1 MTNLKQNFKKLKR
14 ILKREKLHLHHSKS
28 WRYDKNMNKVF
39 TNEDEF

>member
-1 MTNLKQNFKKLKR
+1 MNLIKKLKR
-14 ILKREKLHLHHSKS
+14 ILKREKKHLHQKGS

>member
-1 MTNLKQNFKKLKR
+1 MQIIKKIKR
-14 ILKREKLHLHHSKS
+14 LLKREKKHLHHSGS